1 MLPVLLLRPG
11 SGEVGVVDAYMLL
24 ELLESVMRARG

>member
-1 MLPVLLLRPG
+1 VLLLGPG
-11 SGEVGVVDAYMLL
+11 SGEVWVVDAHVLL